1 MYNQVR
7 ILTLHRQTMEKQ
19 ELSDTKKKAI
29 IDKEL
34 TLIYPALVINSE
46 RICSYMK
53 DSWAQDLLTI
63 IIEYFL
69 KMDIDKQYTI
79 VTTSSKNAS
88 SLEKYLTRSMA
99 LSVKSGTSPFYR
111 TIRMKME
118 KHRELLPD
126 YDYSL
131 MIGNEDP
138 DGEDHWE
145 DKLNNLGPAVANLD
159 FYDKY
164 LITEHYFKQQTLIEI
179 SVKTQITQ
187 QRLSTDIKKALK
199 KLKIKLQ

>member
-1 MYNQVR
+1 
-7 ILTLHRQTMEKQ
+7 MEKQ
-19 ELSDTKKKAI
+19 GLSNTQKKAI

-53 DSWAQDLLTI
+53 HSWAQDLLTI

-69 KMDIDKQYTI
+69 KMDIDKQYII
-79 VTTSSKNAS
+79 VTTPSKNAS

-199 KLKIKLQ
+199 KLKLKLQ

>member
-1 MYNQVR
+1 M
-7 ILTLHRQTMEKQ
+7 
-19 ELSDTKKKAI
+19 SDTQKKAI

-34 TLIYPALVINSE
+34 TSIYPALVINSE

-53 DSWAQDLLTI
+53 DSWSQDLLTI

-69 KMDIDKQYTI
+69 KMDIGKQYII
-79 VTTSSKNAS
+79 VTTPSKNAS

-111 TIRMKME
+111 THRMIME
-118 KHRELLPD
+118 KNRELLPD
-126 YDYSL
+126 YNYSA
-131 MIGNEDP
+131 MIGNDDP
-138 DGEDHWE
+138 EAENHWE
-145 DKLNNLGPAVANLD
+145 DKLQSLGPAVSTLD

-164 LITEHYFKQQTLIEI
+164 IITEHYFKQQTLLEI
-179 SVKTQITQ
+179 STKTQITQ

-199 KLKIKLQ
+199 KLKRKLQ

>member
-1 MYNQVR
+1 MG
-7 ILTLHRQTMEKQ
+7 KQ
-19 ELSDTKKKAI
+19 GLSDTQKKAI

-34 TLIYPALVINSE
+34 TSIYPALVINSE

-53 DSWAQDLLTI
+53 DSWSQDLLTI

-69 KMDIDKQYTI
+69 KMDIEKQYTI
-79 VTTSSKNAS
+79 VTTPSKKAS
-88 SLEKYLTRSMA
+88 PLEKYLTRSMA

-111 TIRMKME
+111 THRMIME
-118 KHRELLPD
+118 KNRELLPD

-138 DGEDHWE
+138 DAENHWE
-145 DKLNNLGPAVANLD
+145 DKLQALGPAVANLD

-164 LITEHYFKQQTLIEI
+164 LITEHYFKQQTLLEI

-199 KLKIKLQ
+199 KLKRKLE

>member
-1 MYNQVR
+1 
-7 ILTLHRQTMEKQ
+7 MEKQ
-19 ELSDTKKKAI
+19 VLSNTQKKAI

-53 DSWAQDLLTI
+53 DSWSQDLLTI

-69 KMDIDKQYTI
+69 KMDIGKQYII
-79 VTTSSKNAS
+79 VTTPSKNAS

-126 YDYSL
+126 YDYSS
-131 MIGNEDP
+131 MIGTVDP
-138 DGEDHWE
+138 DYEDHWE
-145 DKLNNLGPAVANLD
+145 AKLNNLGPAVANLD
-159 FYDKY
+159 YYDKY
-164 LITEHYFKQQTLIEI
+164 LVTEHYFKQQTIQEI
-179 SVKTQITQ
+179 SIKTQITQ

-199 KLKIKLQ
+199 KLKRKLQ

>member
-1 MYNQVR
+1 MGKQV
-7 ILTLHRQTMEKQ
+7 
-19 ELSDTKKKAI
+19 LSNANKKAI

-53 DSWAQDLLTI
+53 DSWSQDLLTI

-79 VTTSSKNAS
+79 VTTPSKKAS

-111 TIRMKME
+111 VHRMKME
-118 KHRELLPD
+118 KNRELLPN
-126 YDYSL
+126 YDYSA
-131 MIGNEDP
+131 MIGNDDP
-138 DGEDHWE
+138 DYFDHWE
-145 DKLNNLGPAVANLD
+145 DKLQSLGPAVSTLD

-164 LITEHYFKQQTLIEI
+164 LITEHYFKQQTIQDI
-179 SVKTQITQ
+179 SIKTQITQ
-187 QRLSTDIKKALK
+187 QRLSADIKKALK
-199 KLKIKLQ
+199 KLKTKLE

>member
-1 MYNQVR
+1 MYDQVR

-69 KMDIDKQYTI
+69 KMDIDKQYII
-79 VTTSSKNAS
+79 VTTPSKKAS

-118 KHRELLPD
+118 KHREILPD
-126 YDYSL
+126 YDYSA

-145 DKLNNLGPAVANLD
+145 DKLQALGPAIANLD

>member
-1 MYNQVR
+1 
-7 ILTLHRQTMEKQ
+7 MEKQ
-19 ELSDTKKKAI
+19 ELSDTEKKAI

-63 IIEYFL
+63 IVEYFL
-69 KMDIDKQYTI
+69 QMDIDKQYTI

-126 YDYSL
+126 FDYSP
-131 MIGNEDP
+131 MIGNTDP
-138 DGEDHWE
+138 DAEDHWE

-159 FYDKY
+159 YYDKY
-164 LITEHYFKQQTLIEI
+164 LVTEHYFKQQTIQEI
-179 SVKTQITQ
+179 SIKTQITQ
-187 QRLSTDIKKALK
+187 QRLSADIKKALK
-199 KLKIKLQ
+199 KLKLTLQ

>member
-1 MYNQVR
+1 
-7 ILTLHRQTMEKQ
+7 MEKQ
-19 ELSDTKKKAI
+19 GLSDTQKKAI

-34 TLIYPALVINSE
+34 TSIYPALVINSE

-53 DSWAQDLLTI
+53 DSWSQDLLTI

-69 KMDIDKQYTI
+69 KMDIEKQYEI
-79 VTTSSKNAS
+79 VTTPSKKAS

-111 TIRMKME
+111 THRMIME
-118 KHRELLPD
+118 KNRELLPD
-126 YDYSL
+126 YDYSA

-145 DKLNNLGPAVANLD
+145 DKLQALGPAVANLD

-164 LITEHYFKQQTLIEI
+164 IITEHYFKQKTLLEI
-179 SVKTQITQ
+179 STKTLLIVNSG
-187 QRLSTDIKKALK
+187 STLLDW
-199 KLKIKLQ
+199 